1 MLSLCKKLSPIIWGV
16 DLLKE
21 NSTTGIKYI
30 LSKTR
35 NSLLTLADTE
45 GDGVVISIEN
55 LSELVTVFRGQSKEE
70 GIQFQIPLGSN
81 EIKYIYLPFA
91 ADYLLSTDQ
100 SIKISDVYT
109 LPSNALLPDN
119 YDKVICPSPL
129 IRVDAAE
136 SPVYIGNSGYKTKGL
151 TNIALK
157 QTLTK
162 EDIVCIQSRG
172 PNVVWKFGE
181 LRIRAAH
188 EFTYW
193 IPATNVVGLIPAA
206 AEGFFYVNVAVL
218 QRKYSNP
225 GYVAPEAQ
233 LWSLENQTV

>member
-1 MLSLCKKLSPIIWGV
+1 MLSLCKKIPSTIWAV

-21 NSTTGIKYI
+21 NSTTGVRHI

-35 NSLLTLADTE
+35 NSVLALTDIE
-45 GDGVVISIEN
+45 GDAIVISVEN
-55 LSELVTVFRGQSKEE
+55 LSELVTVFRGQSTAEAL
-70 GIQFQIPLGSN
+70 QFQIPLGAN
-81 EIKYIYLPFA
+81 EIKHIYLPFSEV
-91 ADYLLSTDQ
+91 YLISTDQ
-100 SIKISDVYT
+100 NIKISDVYT

-119 YDKVICPSPL
+119 YDKVVCPSPL
-129 IRVDAAE
+129 IRVDASE

-157 QTLTK
+157 QSLTK

-172 PNVVWKFGE
+172 PDVIWKFGE
-181 LRIRAAH
+181 LRIRAAY

-206 AEGFFYVNVAVL
+206 AEEFFYVNVAVL

-233 LWSLENQTV
+233 LWSLENQTS